1 MSTERISQLLIYA
14 KQRIPWVQ
22 ANLILTGHDDKEETR
37 RWQERLKSHGVWVS
51 EPVPMFPYPG
61 SPLYVQT
68 FGALPDDEAWERAH
82 QHYTSVFRDEDYSDI
97 QESRPLSLAYLDAEE
112 SSHDVMRGI

>member
-1 MSTERISQLLIYA
+1 M
-14 KQRIPWVQ
+14 
-22 ANLILTGHDDKEETR
+22 
-37 RWQERLKSHGVWVS
+37 S

-82 QHYTSVFRDEDYSDI
+82 QHYTSMFNDEDYSDI
-97 QESRPLSLAYLDAEE
+97 QEARPLSLAYLDSMGGWPEE
-112 SSHDVMRGI
+112 KSHDVSGRR